1 MAEGFPSKPQ
11 RGTSFSSCRS
21 DAGPKRKIKAKPI
34 TSKTVQWPALPPNK
48 LGLISPAKKTRISV
62 ISELVK
68 DKPISRK
75 AMVVHE
81 DIIRSR
87 DLVFEVFLEHAMSGV
102 EEQPS

>member
-1 MAEGFPSKPQ
+1 M
-11 RGTSFSSCRS
+11 
-21 DAGPKRKIKAKPI
+21 
-34 TSKTVQWPALPPNK
+34 QWPALPPNK